1 LQELQGSLDLTEEKA
16 SEIMLAVEPVLV
28 SIDNHM
34 GRKIIQQ
41 DQTEDSALQQV
52 FGRKV
57 PAQLKKMLHLFK
69 QPDNSESR
77 EHLFVALYPK
87 QAIEKKQ

>member
-1 LQELQGSLDLTEEKA
+1 MSLTEEKA
-16 SEIMLAVEPVLV
+16 SEIMLAVEPVLE
-28 SIDNHM
+28 SIENHM

-57 PAQLKKMLHLFK
+57 PGVHPNLAMSKNTSLLNCH
-69 QPDNSESR
+69 
-77 EHLFVALYPK
+77 
-87 QAIEKKQ
+87 